1 MRSRPKHRSRT
12 FLVCISLAI
21 YALLGL
27 FLKSYTTVQ
36 VFGSGVFL
44 SGIYISVG
52 LAAKKRFL
60 QEESFSETL
69 LLQFA
74 LASVGL
80 TIILGQR
87 HLYLSSLPGIIDSRP
102 YEELMLE
109 FLILLLI
116 GASGLF
122 WLLLSN
128 SRRNEEQL

>member
-36 VFGSGVFL
+36 VFGSGVFF
-44 SGIYISVG
+44 SGVYISVG
-52 LAAKKRFL
+52 LAAKNRFL

-80 TIILGQR
+80 TIILGLR
-87 HLYLSSLPGIIDSRP
+87 HLYLSSRLGIIDSRP

-109 FLILLLI
+109 FLILIMI

-122 WLLLSN
+122 CLLLSN